1 MPSPP
6 PNAIVYDSSA
16 DSSAFSTS
24 PDACETFLESYSRGN
39 VDVGGID
46 PPADAHLSV
55 AAEVLASGQFPPPEP
70 PDEPQRVREL
80 YANIGYV
87 LILDINSEY

>member
-1 MPSPP
+1 
-6 PNAIVYDSSA
+6 
-16 DSSAFSTS
+16 
-24 PDACETFLESYSRGN
+24 
-39 VDVGGID
+39 VGGID